1 MREDRRRVDEP
12 SAATTPNL
20 DRSRED
26 RADPLTPPEWSL
38 TLADLKFTVRE
49 SARRKTLSIGV
60 ERDGELVI
68 LAPLGVDQGRVA
80 ELAASRQDW
89 LYGKLT
95 EKARQYRPTRT
106 REYVTGEGFYYA
118 GRSYR
123 LLVGQREA
131 EGEALQL
138 RAGRFRLSH
147 AHVAQGRELFVG
159 WYTTH
164 LLAWAEEHLLRLR
177 PRVRVEPTGLRVTD
191 LGHRWGSC
199 GSRHDLALHWRVS
212 LLPRRMAEYVLVHE
226 LVHLEHHHHRAAFW
240 ERLEVLLPDYAER
253 KSWLAL
259 HGADYDL

>member
-1 MREDRRRVDEP
+1 MDRGRE
-12 SAATTPNL
+12 AH
-20 DRSRED
+20 
-26 RADPLTPPEWSL
+26 ADPLPPPEWRL
-38 TLADLKFTVRE
+38 TLSDLTFTVRE

-68 LAPLGVDQGRVA
+68 LAPLGVDQDRVA
-80 ELAASRQDW
+80 ELAATRRDW
-89 LYGKLT
+89 LYGKLA
-95 EKARQYRPTRT
+95 EKAQQYRAPRR
-106 REYVTGEGFYYA
+106 REYVTGEGFWYA

-123 LLVGQREA
+123 LLVGQGEA

-138 RAGRFRLSH
+138 RAGRFRLSPF
-147 AHVAQGRELFVG
+147 HVHQGRELFIG

-164 LLAWAEEHLLRLR
+164 LLTWAEEQLIRLR
-177 PRVRVEPTGLRVTD
+177 PRLRVEPTGLRVTD

-199 GSRHDLALHWRVS
+199 GTRRDLALHWRVA